1 MLKKILEYQK
11 EEQVK
16 IALEKELS
24 TSKDREIATKL
35 KQILQ
40 NQQSDLISLEEN
52 AKKYNELFNN
62 AVKKYEEYMEKLAKL
77 EEELKNADI
86 EKSELY
92 EKMFKD
98 FVKVGESLEKNIK
111 AIYLE
116 IQKINKSYEEI
127 IVKSQEHRATF
138 DKHSK
143 IYKTLKQDREPKI
156 QNSKDKLAEF
166 E

>member
-116 IQKINKSYEEI
+116 IQKINKIYE
-127 IVKSQEHRATF
+127 
-138 DKHSK
+138 
-143 IYKTLKQDREPKI
+143 
-156 QNSKDKLAEF
+156 
-166 E
+166 